1 MKIRIDKLDVLFSR
15 FIRLRDKV
23 CQRCGGSGKLQC
35 SHFHGRAKKSV
46 RWDEDNA
53 VALCMVCHMYFTAI
67 PHEHTIWFENHLGV
81 AKFEWLGCRS
91 RTTFPKPDKE
101 AIELYL
107 KEKIKLLEEGK

>member
-1 MKIRIDKLDVLFSR
+1 MKIRIGLLDQRFSR

-23 CQRCGGSGKLQC
+23 CQRCGGSGVLQC

-53 VALCMVCHMYFTAI
+53 VALCFGCHQYFTAN
-67 PHEHTIWFENHLGV
+67 PYEHTAWFENHLGV
-81 AKFEWLGCRS
+81 ARFEWLANRS
-91 RTTFPKPDKE
+91 RQMGKPDKE

-107 KEKIKLLEEGK
+107 IEKIKLLEGK